1 MKNLWLL
8 LLLVSIRPV
17 YAQLFGGQIKS
28 PRAIISQLNCANATV
43 SATVYSNVAINGINV
58 TIPITASNGGTYIS
72 QAYSSTGVTGL
83 TLTSGY
89 GLIPA
94 GSSNLVLTLSGTA
107 NTAGNALFNV
117 AIGGQTCSITVVVV
131 SWANQYPANS
141 VFCAS
146 GATTVVDVT
155 NPTTGLTW
163 MDRNLGASQ
172 VATSSTDQNAYGD
185 LYQWGRRAD
194 GHQCR
199 TSPTTATLSSID
211 QPAHGNFI
219 LAPNAPNDWRSP
231 QNANLWQGVNGVNN
245 PCPSGYRLPTETE
258 LNNER
263 LSWGQNNNVGAFAS
277 PLKWTL
283 AGTRH
288 PLQLGTLFDVGT
300 QGFCWSSTVSGTNSS
315 YLMFNSSNSSTAQ
328 TVRATGLSIRCIKE
342 TVGAVGALNCGGSTT
357 SGNLFSG
364 SAANNVTAS
373 VPYTGGNGGFY
384 AAQSIASTGVTGLTA
399 TLSQGLFA
407 NGAGSVTYT
416 ITGTPASAGTASFAI
431 TLGGQSCS
439 FTVSVTTLAQ
449 QYPAN
454 SVFCA
459 AGATAIV
466 DVTNPTTGKTWMDRN
481 LGASQVATSSTD
493 QNAFGDLYQWG
504 RRADGHQCRTSS
516 STSSYSSVDQP
527 VHSLFIYVCNCD
539 WRSPQN
545 VNLWQGVNGVNNPCP
560 NGYRI
565 PTKIEIDTEASYWAG
580 TNGAF
585 NNTPL
590 KLPQAGYRYTAS
602 QIDGSVGAYWSSTV
616 QNTGIS
622 WNLLFSPSNDGPNVF
637 YRSLGLSVRC
647 IKETVGAVGAI
658 NCGGATTSGNLFSGS
673 AANNVSTSVPYTSGN
688 GGFYAAQNV
697 ASTGVIGL
705 TATLSQGL
713 FANGAGSV
721 TYTITGTPASAG
733 TASFAITVG
742 GQSCSFTVSV
752 AAAQPQYPANT
763 VNCNGVVTVVNDV
776 TNPTTGLTWMDR
788 NLGASQVATSSTD
801 QNAYGDL
808 YQWGRRAD
816 GHQCR
821 TSPTTATLSSMD
833 QPAHG
838 NFILAP
844 NAPYDWRSPQNTNLW
859 QGVNGV
865 NNPCPSGYRVPTE
878 TELNNERLSW
888 SQNSSAGAF
897 SSPLKWPV
905 AGIRSSSSNS
915 LGGVGASGNCWSC
928 TVSITSSRWLNF
940 NSNNNA
946 AMNDRYRAEGL
957 SVRCIKN

>member
-8 LLLVSIRPV
+8 LLLVSIRPIH
-17 YAQLFGGQIKS
+17 AQLFGGQIKS

-43 SATVYSNVAINGINV
+43 SATVYSTVAINGVNV
-58 TIPITASNGGTYIS
+58 TIPITASSGGTYLS

-89 GLIPA
+89 GMIPA

-107 NTAGNALFNV
+107 NTAGNAVFNL

-141 VFCAS
+141 VFCAA
-146 GATTVVDVT
+146 GATAIVDVT

-199 TSPTTATLSSID
+199 TSPTTATLSSVD

-219 LAPNAPNDWRSP
+219 LAPNAPYDWRSP
-231 QNANLWQGVNGVNN
+231 QNTNLWQGVNGVNN

-263 LSWGQNNNVGAFAS
+263 LSWGSNNGAGAFAA

-283 AGTRH
+283 AGYR
-288 PLQLGTLFDVGT
+288 DVSPGSLH
-300 QGFCWSSTVSGTNSS
+300 QVGSNGYYWSSTVSGTYSRFLIFTSFAATMNDNSRAVGFS
-315 YLMFNSSNSSTAQ
+315 
-328 TVRATGLSIRCIKE
+328 VRCVKE
-342 TVGAVGALNCGGSTT
+342 TVGAVGTLNCNGATQ
-357 SGNLFSG
+357 SGNIISG
-364 SAANNVTAS
+364 QSASNVTAS

-416 ITGTPASAGTASFAI
+416 ITGTPASAGTATFAI
-431 TLGGQSCS
+431 SLGGQSCNLAL
-439 FTVSVTTLAQ
+439 TVTTLAA

-459 AGATAIV
+459 AGATAVV

-481 LGASQVATSSTD
+481 LGATQVAISSTD
-493 QNAFGDLYQWG
+493 PNAYGDLYQWG

-516 STSSYSSVDQP
+516 TTATLSSVDQP
-527 VHSLFIYVCNCD
+527 AHGNFILAPNAPTD

-545 VNLWQGVNGVNNPCP
+545 NNLWIGVNGVNNPCP
-560 NGYRI
+560 SGFRL
-565 PTKIEIDTEASYWAG
+565 PTEAEIDLERASWSS
-580 TNGAF
+580 NDFIGAF
-585 NNTPL
+585 NSPL
-590 KLPQAGYRYTAS
+590 KLSMGGDRYASNGGLNIVGQIGIYSTSTIAAS
-602 QIDGSVGAYWSSTV
+602 QSRYLYFFSGAAYMNSY
-616 QNTGIS
+616 NRGH
-622 WNLLFSPSNDGPNVF
+622 
-637 YRSLGLSVRC
+637 GLSVRC
-647 IKETVGAVGAI
+647 IKEIVGALGAL
-658 NCGGATTSGNLFSGS
+658 NCGGSTTAGNLFSGS
-673 AANNVSTSVPYTSGN
+673 AANNVSASVPYTSGN
-688 GGFYAAQNV
+688 GGFHAAQNV
-697 ASTGVIGL
+697 ASMGVTGL
-705 TATLSQGL
+705 TASLAAGTL
-713 FANGAGSV
+713 ANGAGSV
-721 TYTITGTPASAG
+721 TYTITGTPASSG
-733 TASFAITVG
+733 TASFAIALG

-763 VNCNGVVTVVNDV
+763 VNCNGVVTIVNDV
-776 TNPTTGLTWMDR
+776 TNPSTGQIWMDR

-821 TSPTTATLSSMD
+821 TSGTTFSLSSID
-833 QPAHG
+833 QPAHSLYIITG
-838 NFILAP
+838 TQIP
-844 NAPYDWRSPQNTNLW
+844 RDWRSPQNNNLW
-859 QGVNGV
+859 QGINGF
-865 NNPCPSGYRVPTE
+865 NNPCPLGYRIPT
-878 TELNNERLSW
+878 LSEI
-888 SQNSSAGAF
+888 NSIITAGSSLSTAF
-897 SSPLKWPV
+897 NSILK
-905 AGIRSSSSNS
+905 
-915 LGGVGASGNCWSC
+915 LTASGRRNPHDGSISNVAELGALWTS
-928 TVSITSSRWLNF
+928 TINGGHSNHVSYGVTLTTG
-940 NSNNNA
+940 
-946 AMNDRYRAEGL
+946 YRGYGL